1 MKTLLAAAFVWCA
14 LAAPVSAQWEPRPW
28 ASPDGA
34 FRITLPEMWHIVA
47 NDDPDLVLFVRLLG
61 RGPAGPAE
69 IVCAVEKQVVPQDV
83 VFNREQ
89 LNAITAEIFPDDLAR
104 ETNPVSSMDTIDG
117 VSVGAYEVADRSDE
131 LYEQRFARIFLI
143 GQGESIARYTAMC
156 AVRTVRPGGDI
167 DFASTR
173 AFLSSL
179 HFNTETSE

>member
-1 MKTLLAAAFVWCA
+1 MRAALTALLSVFA
-14 LAAPVSAQWEPRPW
+14 LATPAHAQWEPRPW
-28 ASPDGA
+28 SSPDNA
-34 FRITLPEMWHIVA
+34 FHLTLPEMFNIVA
-47 NDDPDLVLFVRLLG
+47 NDDPDLVLFVRSLG

-89 LNAITAEIFPDDLAR
+89 LNAITVEIFPRDLAR
-104 ETNPVSSMDTIDG
+104 ETNPVSSIETIDG

-131 LYEQRFARIFLI
+131 LYERRFARIFLI
-143 GQGESIARYTAMC
+143 GQGDAIARYTAMC
-156 AVRTVRPGGDI
+156 AVRTVQPGGDL

-179 HFNTETSE
+179 HFNAETTE